1 MSHNAIEIKVI
12 EIVSDQLGLSFDDV
26 CPNLSFNDDLGA
38 DGLDFVELLMAFEE
52 EFEVEIDDDT
62 AERLEKVQ
70 DVIDFV
76 SLKTN

>member
-1 MSHNAIEIKVI
+1 MSQNAIESKVI

-26 CPNLSFNDDLGA
+26 YPNLSFSDDLGA
-38 DGLDFVELLMAFEE
+38 DDLDFVELLMAFEE

>member
-1 MSHNAIEIKVI
+1 MSHNAIENKVV

-26 CPNLSFNDDLGA
+26 HPALSFSDDLGA
-38 DGLDFVELLMAFEE
+38 DDLDFVELLMAFEE
-52 EFEVEIDDDT
+52 EFEVEISDDI

-70 DVIDFV
+70 DIIDFV